1 MKFGSICFRLI
12 ALSVFFTISLI
23 SIGGFGLYQLKSSNE
38 AIRDV
43 YENNTIPLM
52 DLGTARF
59 NLTQA
64 RLKMSA
70 ILESIKNSNKI
81 ETKEHILD
89 IEYMIKK
96 NSDIFEKYQK
106 TILIEDEQEL
116 LMEYKKQL
124 KIRAHTLDAIIKEA
138 TENTPRL
145 DFLQESIDQYDLLN
159 ESAIN
164 TLNKMISLQ
173 ASLVSQKTEQE
184 FEKYEASWKII
195 FSIIAATIIA
205 GIFATK
211 KTSRGIIEKVS
222 MVSKV
227 IKDASQNLNFQNRI
241 NARGTDELAL
251 MSQDIDMLLDRLCQ
265 TIKSL
270 KNDADL
276 FAESAKSVSNLSEQ
290 VSQSSI
296 NANQASSA
304 MAAAVEQMMVTVQHI
319 TDNAEQ
325 VGQQTSLAQE
335 GLSKG
340 DQTVGQ
346 MVAHIGDTSDKIQE
360 NSNEIVKLNDQ
371 AAKIHSVVQVISE
384 IADQT
389 NLLALNAAIEAARA
403 GEHGRGFA
411 VVADE
416 VRKLAERT
424 SQSTDEIGEL
434 LGSIGKATQQTV
446 DGMFVAVEQVKDTVK
461 LAKNVQLAIDD
472 IKNKA
477 GAVLSGVAN
486 ISHSLSEQ
494 MSANKM
500 IAQQVE
506 LVAQAAEDNSIIIK
520 KVAGAAQGV
529 SAVSVEMKKS
539 LEDFNI

>member
-1 MKFGSICFRLI
+1 MRFGSICFRLI
-12 ALSVFFTISLI
+12 VLSIFFTISLI
-23 SIGGFGLYQLKSSNE
+23 AIGGFGLYQLKSSNE
-38 AIRDV
+38 AIYDV
-43 YENNTIPLM
+43 YVNNTIPLM
-52 DLGTARF
+52 DMGNARF
-59 NLTQA
+59 NLAQTK
-64 RLKMSA
+64 LKMSS
-70 ILESIKNSNKI
+70 ILESVKNNNQM
-81 ETKEHILD
+81 ETKKHILD
-89 IEYMIKK
+89 IEGMIRK
-96 NSDIFEKYQK
+96 NAEFFEKYQK
-106 TILIEDEQEL
+106 TILIEDEQVL
-116 LMEYKKQL
+116 LMEYKNQL
-124 KIRAHTLDAIIKEA
+124 KNRAVILDGIIQEA
-138 TENTPRL
+138 VQNTPRI
-145 DFLQESIDQYDLLN
+145 DFLQENITQYDSLN
-159 ESAIN
+159 ELAIN
-164 TLNKMISLQ
+164 TLNKMIELQ
-173 ASLVSQKTEQE
+173 TNLVSQKTEQE
-184 FEKYEASWKII
+184 FEKYEVSWKII
-195 FSIIAATIIA
+195 FSIVTVTIVA
-205 GIFATK
+205 GIFATI
-211 KTSRGIIEKVS
+211 KTTRGLIYKVGT
-222 MVSKV
+222 VSKI

-251 MSQDIDMLLDRLCQ
+251 MSQDIDTLLDRLCK

-276 FAESAKSVSNLSEQ
+276 FAESAKSVSDSSEQ

-340 DQTVGQ
+340 DRTVGQ
-346 MVAHIGDTSDKIQE
+346 MVAHIETTSDKIQE

-461 LAKNVQLAIDD
+461 LAKNVQFAIDD

-477 GAVLSGVAN
+477 GAVLSGMAN
-486 ISHSLSEQ
+486 ISHSLNEQ

-506 LVAQAAEDNSIIIK
+506 LVAQAAEDNSIVIK

-529 SAVSVEMKKS
+529 SSVSVEMKKS
-539 LEDFNI
+539 LEDFNV